1 MNRKRTM
8 EVEIVIQIFL
18 HNQNLLNFEIQI
30 ALRTKFYAYLSMNKV
45 HKVIKYISKGKP
57 DLQLVLIMCRQYQN
71 KFHFF
76 ELGCNFYI

>member
-8 EVEIVIQIFL
+8 EVEIVIQKFL

-45 HKVIKYISKGKP
+45 HKVIKCISKGKP
-57 DLQLVLIMCRQYQN
+57 DLQL
-71 KFHFF
+71 
-76 ELGCNFYI
+76 